1 MNSVKKRNLFL
12 LVISVL
18 ILVLVVISVAVAMR
32 GPRTSPVEVVSK
44 GKDGTLLID
53 DLNDGKMTI
62 PDFDIP
68 TSSYDIDKFTEK
80 DGIIT
85 YENGQSA
92 LGINVNQNRGDIDW
106 VKVKESG
113 VEFAMIRVGYRSF
126 KTGLITP
133 DSKFEENMKGAKE
146 AGVDIGV
153 YFFSQAVT
161 DAEAEEE
168 ASFVLQQ
175 IQGYQVT
182 YPIAFDWEFAIKDDG
197 SINEDSRTVNCT
209 GEQITGFVDAFCKK
223 IKKSGMTACYY
234 ADKAMGYEKL
244 DLSQLS
250 GYDLWY
256 AEYQKAP
263 SFHYDFKIWQYTS
276 NGEVPGI
283 SGKVPINIALKSY
296 GS

>member
-1 MNSVKKRNLFL
+1 M
-12 LVISVL
+12 
-18 ILVLVVISVAVAMR
+18 
-32 GPRTSPVEVVSK
+32 
-44 GKDGTLLID
+44 
-53 DLNDGKMTI
+53 
-62 PDFDIP
+62 
-68 TSSYDIDKFTEK
+68 
-80 DGIIT
+80 
-85 YENGQSA
+85 
-92 LGINVNQNRGDIDW
+92 
-106 VKVKESG
+106 
-113 VEFAMIRVGYRSF
+113 
-126 KTGLITP
+126 
-133 DSKFEENMKGAKE
+133 
-146 AGVDIGV
+146 DIGV

-244 DLSQLS
+244 DLSRLS